1 MSQDQA
7 FPRPYRTNS
16 PVLLLSAFSITCSYF
31 SIPRLLSFP
40 DFNSTVFIF
49 RGCQLSRSF
58 NLHFFELSGP
68 TLSRP
73 SASSVAGFQ
82 MPYSSVSSKFSFF
95 FFFASSDVLSF
106 QYTFSIVAVFSC
118 LSSSI
123 SLNASV
129 PSFWPPNLSTP
140 SSPLAVHLLLMLPVL
155 SYASGNLSSP
165 IPVALKVPI
174 LWYQLSVFPSEAPD
188 LQRPPTVDPSGL
200 PRPVLTTLSCSSLSQ
215 PLASPALGYPGFSA
229 PSFQRFQTTFS

>member
-58 NLHFFELSGP
+58 DLHFFELSGP

-95 FFFASSDVLSF
+95 FASSDVLSF
-106 QYTFSIVAVFSC
+106 QYTFSNVAVFSC
-118 LSSSI
+118 HSSSI
-123 SLNASV
+123 SLVASV
-129 PSFWPPNLSTP
+129 PSFWPPNLSKP
-140 SSPLAVHLLLMLPVL
+140 FSPLAVHLLSMLPVL
-155 SYASGNLSSP
+155 SYASNNLSGP
-165 IPVALKVPI
+165 IP
-174 LWYQLSVFPSEAPD
+174 
-188 LQRPPTVDPSGL
+188 
-200 PRPVLTTLSCSSLSQ
+200 
-215 PLASPALGYPGFSA
+215 
-229 PSFQRFQTTFS
+229 